1 MVDQAGV
8 PDAPQEVDASWWSDA
23 ATAMGD
29 TADLGQPEL
38 WFSELAAAARQAPE
52 GSLQQQ
58 VLQALATSTSAML
71 VAGNWSEPFEPAMR
85 WEGRRSLVPAD
96 LTDDQLELLARV
108 APLIEHTTLRAR
120 IADVCWTYGDRRR
133 VDLLHLAADAY
144 RAVPLDS
151 HTWFTVGEE
160 SWTRAL
166 ELILRRGTA
175 ERDRAREM
183 TEELAGRLLTTTTA
197 DAFMTVKLSEL
208 LRSLRSRLRPDPLE
222 VSTHLSTLAAE
233 VTERN
238 RRLARHLDDEAR
250 AWCVF
255 AGDQDAAWAAQ
266 ARIAESYVAEAAD
279 RSSGDDSGAFV
290 AGTLYEQ
297 AIARLMQIPRARR
310 ASTGL
315 DDRVD
320 ELRRKL
326 TATRRL
332 SLEMMTAVES
342 EPVDLTTSA
351 QQARRQVSGHERF
364 EALARFCA
372 LLPLTD
378 VLTATAAARE
388 QLKESLSRLF
398 SRTTLASDGRKVA
411 AGGGVGDMEDD
422 VDAALVRDFGIRV
435 EMSAVGVLMPAME
448 VLQAEHRFTLD
459 TLQHLCLDSPT
470 VPAAHV
476 DLWARGL
483 YHGLN
488 GDFPS
493 AIALL
498 VPQLEQ
504 LVRLQLRAAG
514 AYTLVVDLDTGVESE
529 KGLGALLGMP
539 EATAV
544 LGESMAFEL
553 RALLVEQQG
562 ANLRNH
568 VAHGLLTDGQA
579 WSAYAL
585 YAWWLALRLAVVPV
599 WLSRMP
605 QTDPSAGSQPVDP
618 PEGAEQEGP
627 AQPDKLEPLGEAEPP
642 TSPESPATSADFSV
656 YGPPPAGAARERQ

>member
-1 MVDQAGV
+1 MVNQVGV
-8 PDAPQEVDASWWSDA
+8 PDAQEEVDASWWSDA
-23 ATAMGD
+23 ATALGD
-29 TADLGQPEL
+29 TADLEQPEL
-38 WFSELAAAARQAPE
+38 WFSELTAAARQAPKD
-52 GSLQQQ
+52 SLQQQ
-58 VLQALATSTSAML
+58 ILQALATSASAML
-71 VAGNWSEPFEPAMR
+71 AAGNWSDPFEPAMR
-85 WEGRRSLVPAD
+85 WEGRRSLMPAD
-96 LTDDQLELLARV
+96 LTVDQLELLTRV

-120 IADVCWTYGDRRR
+120 VADVCWTYGERSR
-133 VDLLHLAADAY
+133 VDLLHLAVDAY

-151 HTWFTVGEE
+151 HTWFSVGEE

-183 TEELAGRLLTTTTA
+183 TEKLGDRLLTTTTA

-222 VSTHLSTLAAE
+222 VSTHLSALAAE
-233 VTERN
+233 VTQRN

-250 AWCVF
+250 AWYVL
-255 AGDQDAAWAAQ
+255 AGDQDAAWTAQ

-279 RSSGDDSGAFV
+279 RMSGDDSGAFV

-320 ELRRKL
+320 ELRREL
-326 TATRRL
+326 AATRRL

-342 EPVDLTTSA
+342 DPVNLTTSA

-364 EALARFCA
+364 EALARFCT

-378 VLTATAAARE
+378 IPTASAAVRD
-388 QLKESLSRLF
+388 QLAESLSRLF
-398 SRTTLASDGRKVA
+398 SRMTLAGDGRKVA
-411 AGGGVGDMEDD
+411 VGGGVGDVEDD

-435 EMSAVGVLMPAME
+435 EMSAVGVLMPALG
-448 VLQAEHRFTLD
+448 VLQTEHRFALD
-459 TLQHLCLDSPT
+459 TLQRLCSDSPT
-470 VPAAHV
+470 VPAGHV

-483 YHGLN
+483 HHGLN

-504 LVRLQLRAAG
+504 LVRLQMRAAG
-514 AYTLVVDLDTGVESE
+514 AFTLVVDPDTGVESE

-544 LGESMAFEL
+544 LGESLAFEL
-553 RALLVEQQG
+553 RALLVEQEG

-585 YAWWLALRLAVVPV
+585 YAWWLALRVAVVPV
-599 WLSRMP
+599 WLSRIP
-605 QTDPSAGSQPVDP
+605 HTDPSAGSQPVDS
-618 PEGAEQEGP
+618 PEGAEQEDSV
-627 AQPDKLEPLGEAEPP
+627 QPDKLEPLAEAEPP
-642 TSPESPATSADFSV
+642 TGPGSPATSEDSSV
-656 YGPPPAGAARERQ
+656 H

>member
-8 PDAPQEVDASWWSDA
+8 PGAPEELDASWWSDA

-29 TADLGQPEL
+29 TADLEQPEL
-38 WFSELAAAARQAPE
+38 WFEELAAAARQAPQD
-52 GSLQQQ
+52 SLQQQ
-58 VLQALATSTSAML
+58 VLQALATSASAML
-71 VAGNWSEPFEPAMR
+71 VAGNWSDPFEPAMR

-96 LTDDQLELLARV
+96 LTVDQLELLTRV
-108 APLIEHTTLRAR
+108 APLIEYTTLRAR

-133 VDLLHLAADAY
+133 VDLFHLAVDAY

-166 ELILRRGTA
+166 ELILRRGSA

-183 TEELAGRLLTTTTA
+183 TEKLSGRLLTATTA

-208 LRSLRSRLRPDPLE
+208 LRTLKSRQRPDPLE
-222 VSTHLSTLAAE
+222 VAAHLSALAAE
-233 VTERN
+233 VTDRN

-250 AWCVF
+250 EWCLL
-255 AGDQDAAWAAQ
+255 AGDHDAAWAAQ

-279 RSSGDDSGAFV
+279 RMSADDSGAFV

-297 AIARLMQIPRARR
+297 AIARLTQIPRARR

-320 ELRRKL
+320 ELRREL
-326 TATRRL
+326 ATTRRL

-342 EPVDLTTSA
+342 DPVDLTTSV

-364 EALARFCA
+364 EALARFCMC
-372 LLPLTD
+372 LPLTD
-378 VLTATAAARE
+378 VPTVTAAARD
-388 QLKESLSRLF
+388 QLAESLSRLF
-398 SRTTLASDGRKVA
+398 SRMTLAGDGRKVA
-411 AGGGVGDMEDD
+411 AGGGGVDDVEDD

-435 EMSAVGVLMPAME
+435 EMGAVGVLMPALK
-448 VLQAEHRFTLD
+448 VLQVEHRFALE
-459 TLQHLCLDSPT
+459 TLQRLCLDSPT
-470 VPAAHV
+470 VPAGHV

-483 YHGLN
+483 HHGLN

-493 AIALL
+493 AITLL

-504 LVRLQLRAAG
+504 LVRRQLQAAG
-514 AYTLVVDLDTGVESE
+514 AYTLVVDRETGVESE

-544 LGESMAFEL
+544 LGESLAFEL

-599 WLSRMP
+599 WLSQTP
-605 QTDPSAGSQPVDP
+605 QTDSSADSQAADP
-618 PEGAEQEGP
+618 PEGAEQEDATP
-627 AQPDKLEPLGEAEPP
+627 PEKTESLEEAEPP
-642 TSPESPATSADFSV
+642 TSPESPATSADSP
-656 YGPPPAGAARERQ
+656 GHRPAV